1 LLICFRTLGAA
12 GIPQFSLAVQAFTNA
27 RTACYPAISAM
38 ERSSDRGCQPN
49 KITASA
55 SALGTSLSKC
65 RKIGSVV
72 SPEVISA
79 DSLKFDNIRFD
90 NVCFSYPAR
99 PDEVVLAN
107 FSFSLKSGQTIG
119 IVGPS
124 GSGVRLHLFAALV
137 LEG

>member
-1 LLICFRTLGAA
+1 MCFRTLGAA

-38 ERSSDRGCQPN
+38 ERSSDLECQLN
-49 KITASA
+49 KIPVSS

-65 RKIGSVV
+65 RKIGSVQ
-72 SPEVISA
+72 PEVVSA

-137 LEG
+137 FEG

>member
-1 LLICFRTLGAA
+1 
-12 GIPQFSLAVQAFTNA
+12 
-27 RTACYPAISAM
+27 M

-49 KITASA
+49 KITASS

-65 RKIGSVV
+65 RKIGFV
-72 SPEVISA
+72 SPEVILA

-137 LEG
+137 FEG